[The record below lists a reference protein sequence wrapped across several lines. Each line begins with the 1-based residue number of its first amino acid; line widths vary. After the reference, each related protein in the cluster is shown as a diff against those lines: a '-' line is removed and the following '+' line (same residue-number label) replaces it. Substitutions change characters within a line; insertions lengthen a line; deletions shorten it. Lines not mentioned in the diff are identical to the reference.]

1 MPTAGRQAAVRTLA
15 VLVAVALLVLLGV
28 LLLFFARPAPAF
40 SAADRDAIR
49 KVLEEQDAAWNAG
62 KLEEFMAGYWHS
74 PDLTFFSGDEP
85 RHGWDATLER
95 YRKRYQA
102 PGAEMGKL
110 TFSDLEIDG
119 LGPDT
124 ALVRGRWRLQMS
136 KGEPPQGLFTLIM
149 KKLPEGWR
157 IIHDHTSAWVPP
169 PDAKGPEKKGQ

>member
-1 MPTAGRQAAVRTLA
+1 MQALGRQAAVRTLA

-28 LLLFFARPAPAF
+28 VLLFFAHSSPAF

-74 PDLTFFSGDEP
+74 PDMSFFSGDDP
-85 RHGWDATLER
+85 RRGWNAALER
-95 YRKRYQA
+95 YQKKYQA

-124 ALVRGRWRLQMS
+124 ALVRGRWRLAVS
-136 KGEPPQGLFTLIM
+136 KGEPPHGLFTLIM

-157 IIHDHTSAWVPP
+157 IIHDHTSAPCP
-169 PDAKGPEKKGQ
+169 EPKEHEKKGQ